1 MKDSN
6 LQVVSDW
13 PASNRLHYYSV
24 NTAECFSIYRH
35 ISRSVCI
42 YSRKEFSNATLG
54 ELVEWDT
61 NSRTRRNWFTVS
73 LLCPLAY
80 PPISKMR
87 FCWTVISHK
96 TGSVIFHVYTHYC
109 AHVRLQL
116 ITASSP
122 ERYWVEFHIASNAI
136 RKLTK
141 HTLKVRPP
149 ALAYNFTL
157 CSSSL
162 IVITLWLFYINH
174 FQNSSA
180 SKTIYA
186 EWQGMEL
193 NHFLLV
199 LLTRASNFSYRW
211 DTLP

>member
-1 MKDSN
+1 MGNHSENSETQKRRMKDSN

-13 PASNRLHYYSV
+13 PASNRLHYHSV

-116 ITASSP
+116 ITASSLKDTELSFTILRRVGIEP
-122 ERYWVEFHIASNAI
+122 PSLNYHERIYHYATSPITATRRLATIFIVPC
-136 RKLTK
+136 
-141 HTLKVRPP
+141 V
-149 ALAYNFTL
+149 ALDFRVFT
-157 CSSSL
+157 
-162 IVITLWLFYINH
+162 
-174 FQNSSA
+174 
-180 SKTIYA
+180 
-186 EWQGMEL
+186 
-193 NHFLLV
+193 
-199 LLTRASNFSYRW
+199 
-211 DTLP
+211 D

>member
-13 PASNRLHYYSV
+13 PASNRLHYHSV
-24 NTAECFSIYRH
+24 NTAECLSIYRH

-42 YSRKEFSNATLG
+42 YSRKKFSNATLG

-87 FCWTVISHK
+87 FYWTVISHK

-116 ITASSP
+116 ITASS
-122 ERYWVEFHIASNAI
+122 
-136 RKLTK
+136 
-141 HTLKVRPP
+141 LKD
-149 ALAYNFTL
+149 T
-157 CSSSL
+157 
-162 IVITLWLFYINH
+162 
-174 FQNSSA
+174 
-180 SKTIYA
+180 
-186 EWQGMEL
+186 EL
-193 NHFLLV
+193 NSTASDRRDTNPRTQSLAFQRATIPCCWV
-199 LLTRASNFSYRW
+199 L
-211 DTLP
+211 PQP

>member
-13 PASNRLHYYSV
+13 PASNRLHYHSA

-35 ISRSVCI
+35 ISRSVCV

-80 PPISKMR
+80 PPMPEVR

-109 AHVRLQL
+109 AHVRLQP
-116 ITASSP
+116 ITVNISAKILGWIPPHRIGGIRTRELSP
-122 ERYWVEFHIASNAI
+122 SHFSELPSLVAEFCHNH
-136 RKLTK
+136 KPLGHYPK
-141 HTLKVRPP
+141 PP
-149 ALAYNFTL
+149 
-157 CSSSL
+157 SD
-162 IVITLWLFYINH
+162 
-174 FQNSSA
+174 
-180 SKTIYA
+180 
-186 EWQGMEL
+186 G
-193 NHFLLV
+193 
-199 LLTRASNFSYRW
+199 
-211 DTLP
+211 